1 MSQPPEDGTPER
13 FGEKRGSV
21 RNVAPNSALLL
32 IAATAPNPVLKDFEM
47 TDVDVVV
54 VGAGLAGLSAAR
66 NLAEVG
72 KTAVVIT

>member
-1 MSQPPEDGTPER
+1 M
-13 FGEKRGSV
+13 